1 MANME
6 ISKVTRSYQV
16 TIPASIRKKAGITK
30 GTMIGFEL
38 TEDGILMK
46 PLKLIPAN
54 QEWFWTEEWQKGEKK
69 ADEDIKEGRISEP
82 MTVDEMRRFFDE
94 KNPVD

>member
-1 MANME
+1 
-6 ISKVTRSYQV
+6 
-16 TIPASIRKKAGITK
+16 
-30 GTMIGFEL
+30 
-38 TEDGILMK
+38 MK

-54 QEWFWTEEWQKGEKK
+54 QEWFWTREWQEGERE